1 MSFGKSN
8 CRQAGGTVVANH
20 LSDLQRYIL
29 ERAAAQEQLYFPEVL
44 HGFFGWKLDH
54 PIRHAGGEYWE
65 GQHFSLVE
73 IGIPV
78 YRRAIAALSRA
89 VRRLE
94 ALGLVRRLAGTEVI
108 AVVITAAGRQA
119 LPTPPSE
126 LRPVPR
132 PRQRNQGEAG

>member
-1 MSFGKSN
+1 VG
-8 CRQAGGTVVANH
+8 RG

-44 HGFFGWKLDH
+44 HGFFGWKPAH
-54 PIRHAGGEYWE
+54 PLRHAGGEYWE

-94 ALGLVRRLAGTEVI
+94 ALGLVRRLAGPDAI

-119 LPTPPSE
+119 LPPPPSE
-126 LRPVPR
+126 LKPVPR
-132 PRQRNQGEAG
+132 PRQRNKGEAG